1 MTLRVGL
8 SCAASVHPPVV
19 ADPRNAPTPTPLP
32 RFQAHDHGPTPPR
45 RHRWRTADGRA
56 LHARDARHALRRVRR
71 PRPRSAPP
79 GNARPGTDAC
89 RARASSLLRARALP
103 APLRARRSG
112 RSERILRR
120 PHRPR
125 PTRRPG
131 KGPLADGEGETAQGG
146 HRQVAQGCGVSHL
159 ARTIPTGGI
168 RRAVT
173 LRVFPRGVQGA
184 CHPAMVGRTQVLSGV
199 SRRVLDEEGG
209 GGGELVGHSAF
220 VGATSFSPKAS
231 GEGAGGE
238 GLARWKWRSSRDGTD
253 ARATVESAFAS
264 MRVSSQA
271 RGGE

>member
-1 MTLRVGL
+1 MAARAPGPSVRTVRGRSVRVTPRVMPQRCVPVFQTPARDVPRRSEMTLRVGSS
-8 SCAASVHPPVV
+8 SCAASVRPMSS

-45 RHRWRTADGRA
+45 GHRRRTTDGRA

-71 PRPRSAPP
+71 PRPRSAPT
-79 GNARPGTDAC
+79 GNARPGTDA
-89 RARASSLLRARALP
+89 RFGERDARASSLLRARALP

-159 ARTIPTGGI
+159 ARTIQTGGI

-184 CHPAMVGRTQVLSGV
+184 CHPAMVGRTQVVSGV
-199 SRRVLDEEGG
+199 SRRVLD
-209 GGGELVGHSAF
+209 
-220 VGATSFSPKAS
+220 
-231 GEGAGGE
+231 
-238 GLARWKWRSSRDGTD
+238 
-253 ARATVESAFAS
+253 
-264 MRVSSQA
+264 
-271 RGGE
+271 